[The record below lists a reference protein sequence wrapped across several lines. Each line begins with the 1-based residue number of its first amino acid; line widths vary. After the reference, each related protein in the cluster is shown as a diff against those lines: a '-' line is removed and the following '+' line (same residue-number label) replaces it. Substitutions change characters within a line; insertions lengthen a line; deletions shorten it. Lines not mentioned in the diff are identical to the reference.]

1 MSDTDSA
8 HSRPRRSEFLLF
20 GQPHIEEQEI
30 AEVVATLRSGWI
42 GTGPRVRQLERNF
55 ERYFDVPHAV
65 AVSSATAGL
74 HLALDVLGVGPGDEV
89 VTTPMTFAATAN
101 VVVHRGARPVFADIE
116 RHTLNIAPAEVE
128 RRITPRTKAII
139 PVHMAGRPCDMDA
152 LLRLARDHRLAVVSD
167 AAHALEAR
175 YHGRS
180 VAALGDLAVFSFYVT
195 KNITT
200 GEGGMMTTQRAD
212 WAEEIATKSLH
223 GLSRDAWKRYTAE
236 GFQTYETVYP
246 GSKYN
251 LTDLAAALGLHQ
263 LARVEDSLA
272 TRERLARIYR
282 LALSELDELILPDED
297 DEPTNRHA
305 RHLFVVLLNL
315 EALRVTRDQ
324 FGALLKEER
333 IGSGVHF
340 TALHLHRYYAET
352 FGFRRGDYPA
362 AEWVGERTL
371 SLPLSAGL
379 TDSDLDDVI
388 YAVRKLVRANRR

>member
-1 MSDTDSA
+1 VS
-8 HSRPRRSEFLLF
+8 PRSEFLLF
-20 GQPHIEEQEI
+20 GQPYIGEEEI

-42 GTGPRVRQLERNF
+42 GTGPRVRQLERDF
-55 ERYFDVPHAV
+55 RRYVDVAHAV

-89 VTTPMTFAATAN
+89 ITTPMTFAATAN
-101 VVVHRGARPVFADIE
+101 VVVHRGARPVFADID
-116 RHTLNIAPAEVE
+116 RRSLNIAPEEIE
-128 RRITPRTKAII
+128 RRITPHTKAII
-139 PVHMAGRPCDMDA
+139 PVHMAGRPCEMA
-152 LLRLARDHRLAVVSD
+152 AILYLAREHKLAVVSD

-175 YHGRS
+175 YHGQS
-180 VAALGDLAVFSFYVT
+180 VATLGELAVFSFYVT

-200 GEGGMMTTQRAD
+200 GEGGMVTTGRDD
-212 WAEEIATKSLH
+212 WAEELSIKSLH
-223 GLSRDAWKRYTAE
+223 GLSRDAWRRYTAE

-246 GSKYN
+246 GYKYN

-263 LARVEDSLA
+263 LARVEESLV
-272 TRERLARIYR
+272 TRERLSQVYR
-282 LALSELDELILPDED
+282 LALSELPQITLPEED
-297 DEPTNRHA
+297 REPTNRHA

-324 FGALLKEER
+324 FAAQLKDEQ

-340 TALHLHRYYAET
+340 TALHLHKYYAET
-352 FGFRRGDYPA
+352 YGFRRGDYPS

-379 TDSDLDDVI
+379 TDNDLDDVI
-388 YAVRKLVRANRR
+388 YAVRKLALANSR